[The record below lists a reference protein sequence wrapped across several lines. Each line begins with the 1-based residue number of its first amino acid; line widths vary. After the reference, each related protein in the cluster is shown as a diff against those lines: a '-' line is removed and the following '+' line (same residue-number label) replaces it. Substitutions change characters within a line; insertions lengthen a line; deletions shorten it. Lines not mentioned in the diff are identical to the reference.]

1 MKADRYAVAC
11 NVTTADAVVATGAS
25 AWLTHETDPGW
36 GHERPVVLVRSRSG
50 RLVQRRMAS
59 TRLRDFRVK
68 TIPPE
73 HPRYDDDRIVH
84 ETRDSAERLAV
95 ALERTA
101 PS

>member
-1 MKADRYAVAC
+1 
-11 NVTTADAVVATGAS
+11 
-25 AWLTHETDPGW
+25 
-36 GHERPVVLVRSRSG
+36 
-50 RLVQRRMAS
+50 MAS